1 MVVGRCRW
9 RPGAA
14 YYQDVRQT
22 VQVMRMM
29 VWLASCEFLVF
40 GLSNLTFEFVCV
52 KHFECLFTARTN
64 CSCLEMFYL
73 NLRATIKQFD
83 FLYLARPLNVSRY
96 KVT

>member
-1 MVVGRCRW
+1 
-9 RPGAA
+9 
-14 YYQDVRQT
+14 
-22 VQVMRMM
+22 VQVMRM
-29 VWLASCEFLVF
+29 VWFASCEFMIF

-83 FLYLARPLNVSRY
+83 FLHLARPLNVSRY